1 MPSNGCS
8 SSRSSVAFLTM
19 LNGGQV
25 ELVAH
30 VFSLS
35 CRALFG
41 WMLPDRSDAERDG
54 WGGGLVEYLFA
65 EQWSSI
71 VVCVSSYVQL
81 TALCMAGRAH
91 RNDTPEPGCMCVCG

>member
-1 MPSNGCS
+1 MNAITYHASRRVVKDLRAMPSNGCS

-19 LNGGQV
+19 LM
-25 ELVAH
+25 VARSSS
-30 VFSLS
+30 SLMCS
-35 CRALFG
+35 RCHAEALFG

-71 VVCVSSYVQL
+71 VVCVPTFS
-81 TALCMAGRAH
+81 
-91 RNDTPEPGCMCVCG
+91 